1 MLDGEHREDDSPL
14 PAREVPLAQHAPAGL
29 DRELPGDVD
38 PHGRSIARE
47 MELIVECDCGWTCR
61 GPEEDVVAACTAHGR
76 DVHGLELS
84 REQVLAVARPADET
98 PTEIQ

>member
-1 MLDGEHREDDSPL
+1 
-14 PAREVPLAQHAPAGL
+14 
-29 DRELPGDVD
+29 
-38 PHGRSIARE
+38 

-61 GPEEDVVAACTAHGR
+61 GPEADVVAACTAHGR